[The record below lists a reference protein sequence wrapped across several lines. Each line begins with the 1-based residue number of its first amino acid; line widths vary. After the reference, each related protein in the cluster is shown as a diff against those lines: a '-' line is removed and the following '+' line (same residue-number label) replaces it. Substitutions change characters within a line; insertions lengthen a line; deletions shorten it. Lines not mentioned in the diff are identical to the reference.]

1 MRVTKLIREYVEK
14 NVNAVYEPKIKAI
27 GVEYQ
32 ERKETLNKQ
41 LDDLVEQADASAKKM
56 IADAGFELRYN
67 RDCFIQSYG
76 SVCIKK
82 LEDENNAKRNAL
94 HAEMREKINDI
105 LLNLELG
112 ATRAELD
119 EMIKNLAQGLTT
131 PTKCDI
137 IIIEKR
143 GNEKK

>member
-14 NVNAVYEPKIKAI
+14 SVNAVYEPKIKAI

>member
-14 NVNAVYEPKIKAI
+14 NVNAVYEPKIEAI

-41 LDDLVEQADASAKKM
+41 LDDLVEQANASAKKM

-67 RDCFIQSYG
+67 RSCFIQSYG
-76 SVCIKK
+76 SVYIKK

-119 EMIKNLAQGLTT
+119 EMIKNLAQGVDN
-131 PTKCDI
+131 PHQMGYNNYRK
-137 IIIEKR
+137 
-143 GNEKK
+143 

>member
-14 NVNAVYEPKIKAI
+14 SVKAVYEPKIEAV

-32 ERKETLNKQ
+32 ERKKALNKQ

-56 IADAGFELRYN
+56 IEDAGFELRYN
-67 RDCFIQSYG
+67 RDCFVQSYG

-119 EMIKNLAQGLTT
+119 EMIKNLA
-131 PTKCDI
+131 
-137 IIIEKR
+137 
-143 GNEKK
+143 

>member
-14 NVNAVYEPKIKAI
+14 NVKAIYEPKIEAV
-27 GVEYQ
+27 GEEYQ
-32 ERKETLNKQ
+32 ARKEALEEQ
-41 LDDLVEQADASAKKM
+41 LDDLVKQADVSARKI
-56 IADAGFELRYN
+56 IADAGFEIRYN
-67 RDCFIQSYG
+67 RDYFIHSYG
-76 SVCIKK
+76 GVYIKK

-119 EMIKNLAQGLTT
+119 EMIKNLV
-131 PTKCDI
+131 
-137 IIIEKR
+137 
-143 GNEKK
+143 

>member
-14 NVNAVYEPKIKAI
+14 SVKAVYEPKIEAI

-32 ERKETLNKQ
+32 ERKKALNKQ

-67 RDCFIQSYG
+67 RDYFVQSYG
-76 SVCIKK
+76 SVYIKK

-119 EMIKNLAQGLTT
+119 EMIKNLA
-131 PTKCDI
+131 
-137 IIIEKR
+137 
-143 GNEKK
+143 

>member
-14 NVNAVYEPKIKAI
+14 SVKAIYEPKIEAV
-27 GVEYQ
+27 GEEYQ
-32 ERKETLNKQ
+32 TRKKALEEQLETFVK
-41 LDDLVEQADASAKKM
+41 QADVSARKI
-56 IADAGFELRYN
+56 IADAGFEIRYN
-67 RDCFIQSYG
+67 RDCFVQSYG

-119 EMIKNLAQGLTT
+119 EMIKNLA
-131 PTKCDI
+131 
-137 IIIEKR
+137 
-143 GNEKK
+143 

>member
-119 EMIKNLAQGLTT
+119 EMIKNLA
-131 PTKCDI
+131 
-137 IIIEKR
+137 
-143 GNEKK
+143 

>member
-67 RDCFIQSYG
+67 RDCFVQSYG
-76 SVCIKK
+76 NVCIKK
-82 LEDENNAKRNAL
+82 LEDENNAKRDAL

-119 EMIKNLAQGLTT
+119 EMIKNLA
-131 PTKCDI
+131 
-137 IIIEKR
+137 
-143 GNEKK
+143 

>member
-14 NVNAVYEPKIKAI
+14 SVNAVYEPKIKAI

-119 EMIKNLAQGLTT
+119 EMIKNLA
-131 PTKCDI
+131 
-137 IIIEKR
+137 
-143 GNEKK
+143 

>member
-27 GVEYQ
+27 GGEYQ

-119 EMIKNLAQGLTT
+119 EMIKNLA
-131 PTKCDI
+131 
-137 IIIEKR
+137 
-143 GNEKK
+143 

>member
-14 NVNAVYEPKIKAI
+14 SVNAVYEPKIKAI

-32 ERKETLNKQ
+32 VRKKILNKQ
-41 LDDLVEQADASAKKM
+41 LDDLVEQADASARKM

-67 RDCFIQSYG
+67 RNHFIQSCG
-76 SVCIKK
+76 DVFIKE
-82 LEDENNAKRNAL
+82 LEDENGAKRNAL
-94 HAEMREKINDI
+94 YAEMREKIDDI

-119 EMIKNLAQGLTT
+119 EMIKNLAQGVDN
-131 PTKCDI
+131 PHQVWYYNYR
-137 IIIEKR
+137 KR
-143 GNEKK
+143 GNDK

>member
-14 NVNAVYEPKIKAI
+14 SVKAVYEPKIEAV

-32 ERKETLNKQ
+32 ERKKALNKQ

-56 IADAGFELRYN
+56 IEDAGFELRYN
-67 RDCFIQSYG
+67 RNCFIQSYG
-76 SVCIKK
+76 DVCIKK
-82 LEDENNAKRNAL
+82 LEDENGAKRNAL

-119 EMIKNLAQGLTT
+119 EMIKNLV
-131 PTKCDI
+131 
-137 IIIEKR
+137 
-143 GNEKK
+143 